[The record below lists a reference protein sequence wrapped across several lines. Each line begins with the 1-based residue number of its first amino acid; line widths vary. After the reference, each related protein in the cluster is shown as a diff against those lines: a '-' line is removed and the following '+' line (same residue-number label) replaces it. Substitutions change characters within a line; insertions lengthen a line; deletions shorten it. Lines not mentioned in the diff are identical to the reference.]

1 MLASAFPRVLF
12 ITPAAFNHF
21 TGGGVTFSNLFAG
34 WPKDRIATVHNDV
47 VPTSTDVC
55 ERYFVLGR
63 SEIDLFAPLRIAR
76 TMRDRGGK
84 SDSGAGVGPVTKPG
98 LIARIQGDA
107 APQRARLS
115 GALERWIAE
124 FEPELLYT
132 ILGSNAVM
140 DLIGAIRRRFA
151 LPLAVHMMDDFPT
164 VAYRRGLFAPLERAR
179 MQRLLADNFRA
190 AAVCMGICTEMC
202 AAFSRRY
209 GRPFLPFQNCVDV
222 ERWQPVVRSSVAVGR
237 EPYRLLY
244 FGSVFGNAQLA
255 SILDICQSVAR
266 LNAQGFVV
274 DFDIAS
280 PTLHLA
286 ANKEALTIHPAIR
299 LVTPTEDDRAFFEQL
314 AAADA
319 LVLPVNYDAGTVEFI
334 RYSMP
339 TKVPAYMVSGTPILV
354 YGPRGVAQVDYAT
367 REAWGHVVSDRAPGA
382 LDAGLRRILS
392 DGALRE
398 GLRIRA
404 QALAAANHDSTKV
417 RMQFQSTL
425 KAAASGLA
433 VTEPVPAMSH
443 A

>member
-1 MLASAFPRVLF
+1 MRASAFPRILF
-12 ITPAAFNHF
+12 VTPAAFNHF
-21 TGGGVTFSNLFAG
+21 TGGGVTFSNLFSG
-34 WPKDRIATVHNDV
+34 WPKDRIATVHNDA

-76 TMRDRGGK
+76 TMRDRG
-84 SDSGAGVGPVTKPG
+84 SNSNNGAGVGPITRPG

-124 FEPELLYT
+124 FEPELIYT

-140 DLIGAIRRRFA
+140 ELIGAIRRRFA
-151 LPLAVHMMDDFPT
+151 LPLVVHMMDDFPN
-164 VAYRRGLFAPLERAR
+164 VAYRRGLFAPLERVR

-202 AAFSRRY
+202 IAFSRRY
-209 GRPFLPFQNCVDV
+209 RRPFLPFQNCVDV
-222 ERWQPVVRSSVAVGR
+222 ERWRPVLRSSSGAAR
-237 EPYRLLY
+237 QPYRLLY

-255 SILDICQSVAR
+255 SILDICRSVAR
-266 LNAQGFVV
+266 LNDQGFAVT
-274 DFDIAS
+274 FDIAS

-286 ANKEALTIHPAIR
+286 ANKEALAIHPSIR

-314 AAADA
+314 AAADV
-319 LVLPVNYDAGTVEFI
+319 LVLPVNYDGETIEFI

-339 TKVPAYMVSGTPILV
+339 TKVPAYMASGTPILV
-354 YGPRGVAQVDYAT
+354 YGPHGVAQVDYAE

-392 DGALRE
+392 DSALRE
-398 GLRIRA
+398 SLRVRA
-404 QALAAANHDSTKV
+404 QALAVANHDSTKV
-417 RMQFQSTL
+417 RTQFQSTL
-425 KAAASGLA
+425 KAAARGLA
-433 VTEPVPAMSH
+433 VTAPLTAISH

>member
-12 ITPAAFNHF
+12 VTPAAFNHF

-34 WPKDRIATVHNDV
+34 WPKDRIATVHNDA

-84 SDSGAGVGPVTKPG
+84 SDSGAGVGPAAKPG

-140 DLIGAIRRRFA
+140 ELVGAIRRRFA

-164 VAYRRGLFAPLERAR
+164 VAYRRGLFAPFERAR
-179 MQRLLADNFRA
+179 MQRLLVDNFRA
-190 AAVCMGICTEMC
+190 AAICMGICTEMC
-202 AAFSRRY
+202 MAFSRRY

-222 ERWQPVVRSSVAVGR
+222 ERWRPVVRSSGAVGR
-237 EPYRLLY
+237 QPYRLLY

-266 LNAQGFVV
+266 LNAQGFAV
-274 DFDIAS
+274 DFEIAS

-286 ANKEALTIHPAIR
+286 ANKEALTIHPSIR
-299 LVTPTEDDRAFFEQL
+299 LVTPTADDRAFFEQL

-319 LVLPVNYDAGTVEFI
+319 VVLPVNYDAETVEFI

-339 TKVPAYMVSGTPILV
+339 TKVPAYMASGTPILV
-354 YGPRGVAQVDYAT
+354 YGPRGVAQVDYAE
-367 REAWGHVVSDRAPGA
+367 REAWGHVVSDRAPAA

-392 DGALRE
+392 DEMLRE
-398 GLRIRA
+398 GLRVRA
-404 QALAAANHDSTKV
+404 QALAAANHDSRKV
-417 RMQFQSTL
+417 RTQFQSTL
-425 KAAASGLA
+425 KAAARGLA
-433 VTEPVPAMSH
+433 VTSPLSAMSH